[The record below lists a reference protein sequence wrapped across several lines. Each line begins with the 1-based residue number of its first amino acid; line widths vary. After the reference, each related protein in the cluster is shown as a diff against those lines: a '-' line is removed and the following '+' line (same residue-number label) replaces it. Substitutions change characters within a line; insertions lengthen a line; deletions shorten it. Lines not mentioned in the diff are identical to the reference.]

1 MDSRRLNKFL
11 LRMFVVSIIATAV
24 LGVIALSFP
33 TEGWELEIKACLTT
47 AILTAASICGLACG
61 GCLQRGHRVLPLAG
75 LILTPI
81 AAILLL
87 LGMWVEINSESFWKI
102 SMIIAIF
109 AVACAH
115 LSMLFMASLAG
126 AYRWA
131 YLAAYQLVFGLAA
144 LLTVGI
150 IFDFFD
156 NDRYWRLTGG
166 FSILVAAITLL
177 IPVFHYMSREL
188 LAASPVVED
197 PLFEIEEQIARTK
210 KLLIELESKRRVLLG
225 RQIN

>member
-1 MDSRRLNKFL
+1 
-11 LRMFVVSIIATAV
+11 
-24 LGVIALSFP
+24 
-33 TEGWELEIKACLTT
+33 
-47 AILTAASICGLACG
+47 
-61 GCLQRGHRVLPLAG
+61 LAG